1 MSYRINKY
9 EPDKFERI
17 DKGLSNDY
25 VEFKFE
31 NNILRIEWIQS
42 QVDNSGVGT
51 ALILNLIDYLGVVP
65 NKIYWRLST
74 TQAHLES
81 GWRHSIPFYCK
92 LGLKIQNIYNLSGYE
107 FILYDDML
115 RQNIVFTAANGEI
128 ISDEFVGEYITRH
141 TESVNYDGLFD
152 IVFRDR

>member
-1 MSYRINKY
+1 MTYRINPN
-9 EPDKFERI
+9 EPDKFE
-17 DKGLSNDY
+17 KVGAGKSNDY
-25 VEFKFE
+25 IEFKFD

-42 QVDNSGVGT
+42 QIDNSGVGT
-51 ALILNLIDYLGVVP
+51 ALVLNLIDYLGVVP
-65 NKIYWRLST
+65 DKIYGRLST

-107 FILYDDML
+107 FVLYDDML

-128 ISDEFVGEYITRH
+128 ISDELVGEYIRRH
-141 TESVNYDGLFD
+141 TEGVNYDGLFD